1 LDWRVSITV
10 NFSVEVEKKVVCKG
24 SVIYAG
30 FFDVSETVT
39 VESRQK
45 FVAAHGA
52 SVLYAATR
60 ELIANLTSRS
70 PNLQHMVLPVA
81 SFSNLQLETDPT
93 RKAITA
99 TGV

>member
-1 LDWRVSITV
+1 LGTTTANPLDWRVSITV

-45 FVAAHGA
+45 FVAAPRRFGP
-52 SVLYAATR
+52 LRRDTR
-60 ELIANLTSRS
+60 VNR
-70 PNLQHMVLPVA
+70 
-81 SFSNLQLETDPT
+81 
-93 RKAITA
+93 
-99 TGV
+99 